1 MFASSE
7 RFIPPDDSK
16 TWKELHVI
24 NNSYN
29 TIFLTKLYQE
39 LQKSN
44 NIKTT

>member
-1 MFASSE
+1 MIASFE
-7 RFIPPDDSK
+7 RFILPDDSK

-24 NNSYN
+24 PNSYN